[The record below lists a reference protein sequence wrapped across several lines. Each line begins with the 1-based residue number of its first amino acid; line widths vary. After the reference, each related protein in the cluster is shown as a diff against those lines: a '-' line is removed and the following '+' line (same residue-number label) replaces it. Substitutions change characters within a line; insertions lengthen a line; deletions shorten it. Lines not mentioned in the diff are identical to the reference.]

1 MIGNLRAPRPA
12 SSYAL
17 VTALALALALGAA
30 ACASSNQAQSQPSG
44 IVSEGNTVAELN
56 TAGASFNFRK
66 SASGSVQVDTV
77 QTAAANLWP
86 HLAGVYEELSIPV
99 EIRNSEAGLLGAMN
113 FQVTRK
119 LGDHRLS
126 LYLRC
131 GSSITGSLADNSQI
145 MMTVVT
151 QVRDAD
157 LSGLA
162 SQVVTLVSGTARQ
175 HGLSSSS
182 TDCDST
188 GRLEREILNRLQIT
202 MMKGGGGGG

>member
-1 MIGNLRAPRPA
+1 MIRHLRAPRPA
-12 SSYAL
+12 SSSAL
-17 VTALALALALGAA
+17 VASLALALGAA
-30 ACASSNQAQSQPSG
+30 ACASSNRAQSQPSG
-44 IVSEGNTVAELN
+44 IVAEGNSVAELN

-99 EIRNSEAGLLGAMN
+99 EIRNPEAGLLGVTN

-119 LGDHRLS
+119 LGVHRLS

-157 LSGLA
+157 LSGLT
-162 SQVVTLVSGTARQ
+162 SQVVTLVDGTARQ

-188 GRLEREILNRLQIT
+188 GRLEQEILNRLQIA
-202 MMKGGGGGG
+202 MMKGRGGGG